1 MLYYYD
7 LLKDLAKATTTSSH
21 KVTVGWFSEWDKKR
35 RISVEQLRE
44 ILKQQGSPWAKE
56 LEDVVEKAAPK
67 SKKHAEI
74 LEEVL
79 EEIPQRLADP
89 VDWNSINLS
98 LQAAAQATR
107 ATAAIKHAESAL
119 SAIRTVRAERSA
131 AIATENDDEEAIMLL
146 LSA

>member
-7 LLKDLAKATTTSSH
+7 LLKDLVPTAAATAK
-21 KVTVGWFSEWDKKR
+21 VRVGWFSDWDKKR

-44 ILKQQGSPWAKE
+44 ILREQGSPWAKE
-56 LEDVVEKAAPK
+56 LEDVVEKTAVPK

-119 SAIRTVRAERSA
+119 SAIRTVRAETA
-131 AIATENDDEEAIMLL
+131 AENDDEEAIIML